1 MHSIVD
7 IIYTFLQFASLD
19 SAVQACFNKM
29 SYNFSGMNVT
39 ENWPQGQTAV
49 HRDIAK
55 NPGATGLS

>member
-29 SYNFSGMNVT
+29 S
-39 ENWPQGQTAV
+39 
-49 HRDIAK
+49 
-55 NPGATGLS
+55 